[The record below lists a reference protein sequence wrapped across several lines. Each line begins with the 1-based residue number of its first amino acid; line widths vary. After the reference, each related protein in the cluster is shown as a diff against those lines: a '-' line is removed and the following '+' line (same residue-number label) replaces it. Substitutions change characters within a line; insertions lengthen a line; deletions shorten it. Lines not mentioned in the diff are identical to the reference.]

1 VKTGRASP
9 LLRLGVILHGSKIWI
24 SEAASIVLIAGVLL
38 AFFTL
43 TFVIVLDEAII
54 RSNDRRILTLKEN
67 RQADERDLSDL
78 VSKERIIAT
87 MRAVL
92 GNRFSSQTYWHLA
105 GLVHENSSTYG
116 YDPLLLLAVIDVESR
131 FSARAAGQY
140 KSGEASGAFGL
151 MQLKL
156 ETAQEIGRSLGMNV
170 PTSADLLRP
179 DVNVVLGAAYLMQ
192 LIAHFRSFKLGLLA
206 YNQGPGAI
214 IEQLAAQHRLS
225 SDYYHRVLRKYYRF
239 RAITDSL
246 GIVKDSS
253 K

>member
-1 VKTGRASP
+1 MKPGRSSL
-9 LLRLGVILHGSKIWI
+9 LLRVGIILHGSKIWI
-24 SEAASIVLIAGVLL
+24 SELSSIFLIAALLL

-43 TFVIVLDEAII
+43 TFFIVLDEAKIL
-54 RSNDRRILTLKEN
+54 SNDRRILSLHESK
-67 RQADERDLSDL
+67 QASEKDLADL
-78 VSKERIIAT
+78 ASKEKIIEA

-92 GNRFSSQTYWHLA
+92 GTRFSAQTYWHLA
-105 GLVHENSSTYG
+105 GLVHESSSTYG

-156 ETAQEIGRSLGMNV
+156 ETAQEIGRSLGIDV
-170 PTSADLLRP
+170 RTSADLLRP
-179 DVNVVLGAAYLMQ
+179 DVNVVIGAAYLMQ
-192 LIAHFRSFKLGLLA
+192 LIAHFHSFKLGLLA
-206 YNQGPGAI
+206 YNQGPGVI
-214 IEQLAAQHRLS
+214 LEQLASQQHLS
-225 SDYYHRVLRKYYRF
+225 SDYYHKVLRKYYRF